1 MSTTVLDRRTL
12 LATPALV
19 AGPLFL
25 ATAAVRDAD
34 EANSDHMAEEEREDL
49 VDFRRHADLQTRH
62 EIAVQ
67 FIVYENQHASRGITP
82 RDQDPEEYVAENS

>member
-1 MSTTVLDRRTL
+1 MGSD
-12 LATPALV
+12 AWW
-19 AGPLFL
+19 
-25 ATAAVRDAD
+25 AAVRDAD

-82 RDQDPEEYVAENS
+82 RDKDPQEYVTENS

>member
-1 MSTTVLDRRTL
+1 MGSEAWWT
-12 LATPALV
+12 
-19 AGPLFL
+19 
-25 ATAAVRDAD
+25 AVREAD

-67 FIVYENQHASRGITP
+67 FIVYENQHAARGITP
-82 RDQDPEEYVAENS
+82 EDEDPDTYVAENS